1 MPRKGAPPPFRDRL
15 AGAALLALT
24 AGIRR
29 LTVVRPYGL
38 ADFAALLVVGHTL
51 LHERRAAPTR
61 RLDETSGLDGPA
73 SRAEPSH

>member
-1 MPRKGAPPPFRDRL
+1 MPREGAPPPFRDRL

-61 RLDETSGLDGPA
+61 RQDETSGPDGPA

>member
-1 MPRKGAPPPFRDRL
+1 MPREGAPPPFRDRL

-29 LTVVRPYGL
+29 LTVVRSYGL

-61 RLDETSGLDGPA
+61 RPDETTGPDGPP
-73 SRAEPSH
+73 SRAEPSD

>member
-1 MPRKGAPPPFRDRL
+1 MSREGAPPPFRDRL

-29 LTVVRPYGL
+29 LTVVRRYGL
-38 ADFAALLVVGHTL
+38 ANFAALLVVGHTL

-61 RLDETSGLDGPA
+61 HRDETTGPDGPPF
-73 SRAEPSH
+73 RAEPSD

>member
-1 MPRKGAPPPFRDRL
+1 MPRKGAPPLFRDRL

-61 RLDETSGLDGPA
+61 RQDETSGPDGPA